1 MTKRRITNVGVGL
14 LGILILPGLAQAQEW
29 KSAQEGAIKIYKE
42 FNGTL
47 KYTEKVGTAIPN
59 QIGAHLKTSQA
70 LNKAISQASRSAKVG
85 TEVSKVNIPNKTI
98 AEGAKEIQA
107 PGNALK
113 SLDQVKNTASP
124 VRKPT
129 QDIATTQKMTDLN
142 APKKYYSL
150 NNKTDNFPT
159 LVQNVEGQAT
169 QNIVQ
174 PVGDVE
180 TKNFSYTPGS
190 SIGSHYQKEQQYDVW
205 LRFGA
210 EVHEL
215 GKKGTFSWNS
225 FPETLAEQEEYIAKF
240 LENQKDDV
248 KELFDNS
255 HLDITTQAQIAY
267 TAHEWRKLTLKDI
280 FSHVNHPKVG
290 IIDVLFSSNKE
301 VNIRMLF
308 YQAEMA
314 MLDWTPALQ
323 RTYGVDR
330 TLQETIDWAS
340 RNHHL
345 TLVQVEELLKS
356 IDLRRE
362 AIEQMNELELPHII
376 NQKARG
382 IAQATQAQWEIASRA
397 VSKSEVPLPQR
408 GELEDVIMM
417 GRLNPEQSEQVV
429 EKALDAAKR
438 WDSSGSGIH
447 RLWLLLRKNQ
457 AKGITFSAQQVLE
470 EADRVFNY

>member
-1 MTKRRITNVGVGL
+1 M
-14 LGILILPGLAQAQEW
+14 
-29 KSAQEGAIKIYKE
+29 
-42 FNGTL
+42 
-47 KYTEKVGTAIPN
+47 
-59 QIGAHLKTSQA
+59 
-70 LNKAISQASRSAKVG
+70 
-85 TEVSKVNIPNKTI
+85 
-98 AEGAKEIQA
+98 
-107 PGNALK
+107 
-113 SLDQVKNTASP
+113 
-124 VRKPT
+124 RKPI

-180 TKNFSYTPGS
+180 TKNFSYTPGN
-190 SIGSHYQKEQQYDVW
+190 SIGSHYQKELQYDVW

-255 HLDITTQAQIAY
+255 HFDITTQAQIAY

-280 FSHVNHPKVG
+280 FSHANHPKVG

-314 MLDWTPALQ
+314 MLDWIHALQ

-330 TLQETIDWAS
+330 TLQETVDWAS

-362 AIEQMNELELPHII
+362 AIEQMNELMLPHII
-376 NQKARG
+376 NQKARE

-429 EKALDAAKR
+429 EKALDAVKR